1 MKTRKEQAQKDE
13 KNGTKNNGKKWKKR
27 RISKYV
33 TPRLQL
39 YHLCFFCKLERKI
52 FCGPE
57 E

>member
-39 YHLCFFCKLERKI
+39 YHLCVFL
-52 FCGPE
+52 
-57 E
+57 